1 MQRLIYNDLILW
13 KNCEKRK
20 PLLLQGARQVGKTWI
35 VNQFGKSEYAQY
47 IRLNFEEDPELKKLF
62 YGLLEP
68 NHLIEKISLYIGKKI
83 TSYGT
88 LIFFDEIQICP
99 EAISSLKYFY
109 EKTPEYHIIA
119 AGSLLGVS
127 LGKTSSFPV
136 GKVNFLTVFP
146 MNFSEYLQAVGEELI
161 TEHLLKNGGSE
172 AFPDLLHDKIEQHFK
187 MYLYLG
193 GMPEVVQNYID
204 QKDIVSVR
212 KIQNDILQ
220 SYLMDFSKYTSPKEA
235 LKLTEL
241 WNSIPFQLAKE
252 NKKFKFSD
260 IKSKSRAVHF
270 EEIVA
275 WLKAAGLIY
284 VVFKLRDAKL
294 PLGGY
299 ADYSRFKIYMLDSGL
314 LGAMLGLTSN
324 IIIQPDALFKEYN
337 GAFIEN
343 YVCGE
348 LTRNLSKD
356 IFYWTSDRKA
366 EVDFVFQYEDEIIPI
381 EVKSGTNRNTKGLR
395 IFESKYQV
403 KHLIRI
409 SPRNMIQS
417 DNFIN
422 IPLYSTIS
430 LKNILPKS

>member
-13 KNCEKRK
+13 KNSEKRK

-62 YGLLEP
+62 HGLLDP
-68 NHLIEKISLYIGKKI
+68 NYLIEKISLYIGKKI
-83 TSYGT
+83 TSNDT
-88 LIFFDEIQICP
+88 LIFFDEIQTCP

-109 EKTPEYHIIA
+109 EKSPEYHIVA

-136 GKVNFLTVFP
+136 GKVNFLSVYP
-146 MNFSEYLQAVGEELI
+146 MSFSEYLQAVGEELI
-161 TEHLLKNGGSE
+161 AEHLLKNGGSE

-235 LKLTEL
+235 VKLTEL

-270 EEIVA
+270 EETVA

-284 VVFKLRDAKL
+284 VVFQLRDAKL

-299 ADYSRFKIYMLDSGL
+299 ADYSKFKIYMLDSGL

-343 YVCGE
+343 YVCCE
-348 LTRNLSKD
+348 LTRNLGKD
-356 IFYWTSDRKA
+356 IFYWTSDREA
-366 EVDFVFQYEDEIIPI
+366 EVDFVFQHEDDIIPI